1 MSDSSVV
8 DLTKPFASV
17 FEALD
22 VKQQRKALKGAMRK
36 AANMVMKEAEMNVR
50 NSGIGQ
56 GTLTPITKS
65 LYTRVYPDQ
74 YGAGFMVSVM
84 PKARKGFHVNRQ
96 MQEKPVLMWA
106 EEGTRPR
113 HTGEVTSRHK
123 GVSKLTGKKTRY
135 STRGGAYRGSMKA
148 YHFMRNTENQ
158 GTDGIENFLFEQFS
172 KNLDKTAKKLG
183 LL

>member
-74 YGAGFMVSVM
+74 YGAAS
-84 PKARKGFHVNRQ
+84 
-96 MQEKPVLMWA
+96 W
-106 EEGTRPR
+106 
-113 HTGEVTSRHK
+113 
-123 GVSKLTGKKTRY
+123 
-135 STRGGAYRGSMKA
+135 
-148 YHFMRNTENQ
+148 
-158 GTDGIENFLFEQFS
+158 
-172 KNLDKTAKKLG
+172 
-183 LL
+183 